1 MTKEFPAAQEKLISR
16 VRIFSPKMYIRLPAD
31 RSKTFYE
38 KLPKISARFKNIFK
52 EIALDFLKGPSAGV
66 EETLDASLRS
76 CSIIDNYYVDEPVW
90 MVDLGKRKPIRG
102 LVILTWQGRGQD
114 QQTLYRDYV
123 FGLDRLTVY
132 VENQA
137 RIDSPNSQDH
147 KKCASVT
154 RLNNALFRERVH
166 MECPQPMKGPLHLHQ
181 GRGRR

>member
-1 MTKEFPAAQEKLISR
+1 MSLQNSVCYMMALIR
-16 VRIFSPKMYIRLPAD
+16 EHRLPGRTWVND
-31 RSKTFYE
+31 KRHQWSGWDY
-38 KLPKISARFKNIFK
+38 
-52 EIALDFLKGPSAGV
+52 GPSTLAVDGN
-66 EETLDASLRS
+66 LDASLRS

-90 MVDLGKRKPIRG
+90 MVDLGKRKAIRG
-102 LVILTWQGRGQD
+102 LVILTWQEGRGQD

-166 MECPQPMKGPLHLHQ
+166 MECPQPMKGRYIFTSKGWGVANRWHRVFSLVLCEVMVY
-181 GRGRR
+181 